1 MDSGPSP
8 IIDKYYKNKIKNT
21 ITIKDMVLVGA
32 ELNEERFRKNIM
44 SYQGKKIHRS
54 KENNNKF

>member
-8 IIDKYYKNKIKNT
+8 NIDKYYKNKIKNT

-32 ELNEERFRKNIM
+32 ELNEKGFGKYSI
-44 SYQGKKIHRS
+44 SYQRKKIYRS
-54 KENNNKF
+54 KKNNNKF